1 MVVKYS
7 QESSLL
13 TFSPSMHTLTV
24 IKMSLSVASDILSMH
39 DVIVALLV
47 LVSLFCELT
56 SRVLLVQRC
65 GILCSSVT
73 DRLEC
78 EGLDS

>member
-47 LVSLFCELT
+47 LVSLFL
-56 SRVLLVQRC
+56 
-65 GILCSSVT
+65 
-73 DRLEC
+73 
-78 EGLDS
+78 